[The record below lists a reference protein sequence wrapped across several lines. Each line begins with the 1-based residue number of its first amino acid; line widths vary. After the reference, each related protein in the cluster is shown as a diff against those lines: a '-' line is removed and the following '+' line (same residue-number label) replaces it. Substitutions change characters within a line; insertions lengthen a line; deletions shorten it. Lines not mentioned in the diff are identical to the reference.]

1 MTHSSAASRLLTRI
15 AGFTDNSIAAGRAY
29 ADQNRVSDIV
39 LEPDTGLLSGIV
51 QGTQAYKTTAKLVRE
66 HDGVIAC
73 RVGICHCPIRQNC
86 KHVVALI
93 AAAENDASFT
103 DFFVPEEQPRE
114 PTFLE
119 TLLAKAKDSKS
130 APVIPVAGDTET
142 PAESWEAAL
151 SALLPPAASTPSRD
165 APALGLQF
173 ELHVPPPRFSYRGRG
188 NTVPSEPVLNVR
200 PVVMGTRGKWV
211 KSGVSWATLGYLSYG
226 GEHDPK
232 QLEWLSEFLSSHSP
246 RQYVHGNAGA
256 WLTLNNFA
264 GRNLWQLLSGAHK
277 SGIALVHAGSGEPVR
292 VAGREATLQF
302 DVTQADS
309 GGLEVGPLI
318 EVEGAP
324 VKAGIVGKLG
334 DPASGLFFSDETE
347 PGSQGGNTAPGR
359 NAVVRGNITVAPLA
373 ADASPQLLDFALRGE
388 TVQIPEQAREKFLTQ
403 FYPQLKQSAPV
414 VSADHSVELPAY
426 VEPTL
431 SLLAAY
437 GTDHTVRLHWEW
449 HYPVG
454 TRTTS
459 LPLWPELGENAVRD
473 TGAEARLVESVGQPW
488 EDITAMGVAANHAWG
503 EPSLAASVQLTDLD
517 TLTLTETVLPRL
529 STLPGVTVETTGDI
543 ASYREVT
550 EAPVVTISTK
560 ATDERDWFDLG
571 IVITLEGQYV
581 SFAAVFSALAAGQS
595 RMLLPSGAHFSLDRP
610 ELHQLREL
618 IEEARSLND
627 NKDGELRISR
637 FQAGLWDELAQLG
650 IVDEQAQAW
659 RKAVS
664 GLLDGGPPEALPAPE
679 TLNATLRPY
688 QLDGFNWLHFLYTY
702 GLGGVLADDMGLGKT
717 VQALA
722 LMCQVK
728 AGAEAESAALAANP
742 AESNAAEST
751 PAASTAIVS
760 GSGSGTGTGTG
771 TGTGS
776 GTGTGT
782 GSGTGTGTGQGS
794 ARRPFLVVA
803 PTSVVGNWASESAK
817 FAPGLQA
824 VTVGETFAK
833 SGLDSA
839 TFFAGADIVIT
850 SYALF
855 RIDFAEYAMHPFA
868 GLILDEAQ
876 FVKNHQSKAYQCARK
891 IKAPFKLAVTGT
903 PMENNLMEL
912 WALLSI
918 VAPGL
923 FPSPKRFAE
932 FYQRPI
938 EKNAD
943 AELLVKLRARVKPLM
958 LRRTKEAVIA
968 DLPAKQEQILDVE
981 LNPRHHKIYQT
992 HLQRERAK
1000 ILGLLEDVNKNRFT
1014 IFQSLTLLRQL
1025 SLDVTLVDEG
1035 QTGVRSSK
1043 LDVLFEQLEDVVK
1056 EGHRALI
1063 FSQFTGFL
1071 GKVRDRLVAEGI
1083 DFTYLDGGTRNR
1095 AAVVDDFKTGTAP
1108 LFLISLKAGGFGL
1121 NLTEAD
1127 YVFILDPWWN
1137 PASEAQAVD
1146 RTHRIGQKKNVMVYR
1161 LVAKDTIEEK
1171 VMALKAKKSQ
1181 LFSDVMSGDSL
1192 AGGALT
1198 ATDLAGLFRD

>member
-1 MTHSSAASRLLTRI
+1 MTRI
-15 AGFTDNSIAAGRAY
+15 AEFSANSIAAGRIY
-29 ADQNRVSDIV
+29 ADQDRVSDIT
-39 LEPDTGLLSGIV
+39 LEPGTGLLSGRV
-51 QGTQAYKTTAKLVRE
+51 AGTAEYRSTAKLVRE

-73 RVGICHCPIRQNC
+73 RVGICNCPVRQNC

-93 AAAENDASFT
+93 AAAESDISFT
-103 DFFVPEEQPRE
+103 DFFLPDDAPRE

-119 TLLAKAKDSKS
+119 TLLAKAKDGRKDA
-130 APVIPVAGDTET
+130 APSTAGSTD
-142 PAESWEAAL
+142 PAVDSWEAAL
-151 SALLPPAASTPSRD
+151 SALLPPAAAAPSPD
-165 APALGLQF
+165 TPALGLQF

-188 NTVPSEPVLNVR
+188 ASVPSEPVLNVR
-200 PVVMGTRGKWV
+200 PVVMGARGKWV

-226 GEHDPK
+226 GAHDRT
-232 QLEWLSEFLSSHSP
+232 QLDWLSQFLASHSP
-246 RQYVHGNAGA
+246 RQYNNGGAGA
-256 WLTLNNFA
+256 WLSLNDFA
-264 GRNLWQLLSGAHK
+264 GRNLWQLLSTANKNGV
-277 SGIALVHAGSGEPVR
+277 ALLQTGSGDPVR
-292 VAGREATLQF
+292 IMTREAALQL
-302 DVTQADS
+302 DVSQGTD
-309 GGLEVGPLI
+309 GLTVGPLI
-318 EVEGAP
+318 QVDGNPIQAEIMGRMGNP
-324 VKAGIVGKLG
+324 V
-334 DPASGLFFSDETE
+334 SGLFFSD
-347 PGSQGGNTAPGR
+347 QGDPEGVAGGAQGR
-359 NAVVRGNITVAPLA
+359 TAVVRGNITLAPLP
-373 ADASPQLLDFALRGE
+373 ADVSPQLLDFALRRE
-388 TVQIPEQAREKFLTQ
+388 TVHVPEQAREKFLTQ
-403 FYPQLKQSAPV
+403 FYPQLKQAAPV

-431 SLLAAY
+431 SLLAAF
-437 GTDHTVRLHWEW
+437 GVDHAVRLHWEW

-454 TRTTS
+454 SRITS

-473 TGAEARLVESVGQPW
+473 IGAEARLLEAVGRPW
-488 EDITAMGVAANHAWG
+488 LDITAMGVAANNAWG
-503 EPSLAASVQLTDLD
+503 EPTLAASAALTGLD
-517 TLTLTETVLPRL
+517 TLTFTETVLPRL
-529 STLPGVTVETTGDI
+529 QDLPGVEVETSGDI

-581 SFAAVFSALAAGQS
+581 SFAAVFSALAAGQT
-595 RMLLPSGAHFSLDRP
+595 RMLLPSGAYFSLDLP
-610 ELHQLREL
+610 ELHQLRAL
-618 IEEARSLND
+618 IDEARSLND
-627 NKDGELRISR
+627 AKDGQLRISR

-659 RKAVS
+659 REAVS
-664 GLLDGGPPEALPAPE
+664 GLLDGGPAVPLPAPAG
-679 TLNATLRPY
+679 LNATLRPY
-688 QLDGFNWLHFLYTY
+688 QLDGFNWLHFLYSN

-717 VQALA
+717 VQTLA

-728 AGAEAESAALAANP
+728 AETG
-742 AESNAAEST
+742 
-751 PAASTAIVS
+751 
-760 GSGSGTGTGTG
+760 GTMP
-771 TGTGS
+771 
-776 GTGTGT
+776 
-782 GSGTGTGTGQGS
+782 
-794 ARRPFLVVA
+794 PFLVVA
-803 PTSVVGNWASESAK
+803 PTSVVGNWASETVK
-817 FAPGLQA
+817 FAPGLKV
-824 VTVGETFAK
+824 VTVSETFAK
-833 SGLDSA
+833 SGLDSPD
-839 TFFAGADIVIT
+839 FFAGADIVIT

-855 RIDFAEYAMHPFA
+855 RIDFPEYGMQEFS
-868 GLILDEAQ
+868 GLVLDEAQ

-891 IKAPFKLAVTGT
+891 LKAPFKLAVTGT

-938 EKNAD
+938 EKD
-943 AELLVKLRARVKPLM
+943 TSPTLLAKLRSRVKPLM

-968 DLPAKQEQILDVE
+968 DLPAKQEQILEVE
-981 LNPRHHKIYQT
+981 LNPRHQKIYQT

-1000 ILGLLEDVNKNRFT
+1000 ILGLLKDVNKNRFT

-1035 QTGVRSSK
+1035 QAGVRSSK

-1071 GKVRDRLVAEGI
+1071 GKVRDRLIAEGI

-1095 AAVVDDFKTGTAP
+1095 AAVVDEFKNGDAP

-1146 RTHRIGQKKNVMVYR
+1146 RTHRIGQQKNVMVYR

-1181 LFSDVMSGDSL
+1181 LFSDVMSGESL

-1198 ATDLAGLFRD
+1198 GTDLAGLFSD

>member
-1 MTHSSAASRLLTRI
+1 MTQSSASSRLLTRV
-15 AGFTDNSIAAGRAY
+15 AEFTDNSIAAGRVY
-29 ADQNRVSDIV
+29 ADQGRVSDIT
-39 LEPDTGLLSGIV
+39 LEPETGLLSGKV
-51 QGTQAYKTTAKLVRE
+51 AGTQVYRTTAKLVRE

-73 RVGICHCPIRQNC
+73 RVGICNCPVRQNC

-93 AAAENDASFT
+93 AAAEADQSFT
-103 DFFVPEEQPRE
+103 DFFVPEEAPRE

-119 TLLAKAKDSKS
+119 TLLAKAKDGKS
-130 APVIPVAGDTET
+130 AASA
-142 PAESWEAAL
+142 PAPSDDVEALDSWEAAL
-151 SALLPPAASTPSRD
+151 SALLPPTTLAPSAD
-165 APALGLQF
+165 TPALGLQF

-188 NTVPSEPVLNVR
+188 GTVPSEPVLNVR

-211 KSGVSWATLGYLSYG
+211 KTGVSWATLGYLTYG
-226 GEHDPK
+226 GAHDRT
-232 QLEWLSEFLSSHSP
+232 QLEWLTEFLTSHSP
-246 RQYVHGNAGA
+246 RQFNHGNAGS
-256 WLTLNNFA
+256 WLSLNDFA
-264 GRNLWQLLSGAHK
+264 GRNLWQLLHGAHK
-277 SGIALVHAGSGEPVR
+277 NGIALIQTGNGDPVR
-292 VAGREATLQF
+292 VVEHNAKLQL
-302 DVTQADS
+302 DVTQGES
-309 GGLEVGPLI
+309 GGLDVGPMI
-318 EVEGAP
+318 EIDGVP
-324 VKAGIVGKLG
+324 VTAEIVGRVG
-334 DPASGLFFSDETE
+334 NPVNGLFFSNLSE
-347 PGSQGGNTAPGR
+347 PTAMGGPAPVSHSGG
-359 NAVVRGNITVAPLA
+359 VVRGDLTLAPLP
-373 ADASPQLLDFALRGE
+373 ADVSTQMLDFALRKELVHVPE
-388 TVQIPEQAREKFLTQ
+388 TAREKFLTQ
-403 FYPQLKQSAPV
+403 FYPQLKQAAPV

-437 GTDHTVRLHWEW
+437 GSDHTVRLHWEW

-454 TRTTS
+454 NRVTS
-459 LPLWPELGENAVRD
+459 LPLWPELGEHAVRD
-473 TGAEARLVESVGQPW
+473 TAAEARLVASVGQPW
-488 EDITAMGVAANHAWG
+488 EDITDMGVAANHAWG
-503 EPSLAASVQLTDLD
+503 DPTLAGTAALSGLD
-517 TLTLTETVLPRL
+517 TLTFTETVLPRL
-529 STLPGVTVETTGDI
+529 RELPGVEVDTSGDI

-581 SFAAVFSALAAGQS
+581 SFAAVFSALAAGNT
-595 RMLLPSGAHFSLDRP
+595 RMLLPSGAYFSLDRP
-610 ELHQLREL
+610 ELHQLRAL
-618 IEEARSLND
+618 IDEARSLND

-659 RKAVS
+659 RKAIS
-664 GLLDGGPPEALPAPE
+664 GLLDGGPPVPLPTPE
-679 TLNATLRPY
+679 GLNATLRPY
-688 QLDGFNWLHFLYTY
+688 QLDGFNWLHFLYSF

-717 VQALA
+717 VQTLA

-728 AGAEAESAALAANP
+728 ADAAAGVGADAATEAGTGDS
-742 AESNAAEST
+742 
-751 PAASTAIVS
+751 VGS
-760 GSGSGTGTGTG
+760 GSGSGNK
-771 TGTGS
+771 
-776 GTGTGT
+776 
-782 GSGTGTGTGQGS
+782 
-794 ARRPFLVVA
+794 PFLVVA
-803 PTSVVGNWASESAK
+803 PTSVVGNWASESIK
-817 FAPGLQA
+817 FAPGLRV
-824 VTVGETFAK
+824 VTVSETFAK
-833 SGLDSA
+833 SGLNSA
-839 TFFAGADIVIT
+839 AFFDGADIVIT

-855 RIDFAEYAMHPFA
+855 RIDFAEYGMQPFA

-891 IKAPFKLAVTGT
+891 LKAPFKLAVTGT

-938 EKNAD
+938 EKSAD
-943 AELLVKLRARVKPLM
+943 SELLTKLRARVKPLM

-968 DLPAKQEQILDVE
+968 DLPAKQEQVLEVE
-981 LNPRHHKIYQT
+981 LNPRHQKIYQT

-1025 SLDVTLVDEG
+1025 SLDVSLVDEG
-1035 QTGVRSSK
+1035 QAGVRSSK

-1083 DFTYLDGGTRNR
+1083 DFQYLDGATRNR
-1095 AAVVDDFKTGTAP
+1095 AAVVDEFKNGDSP

-1192 AGGALT
+1192 SSGALT

>member
-1 MTHSSAASRLLTRI
+1 MTHSSADSRLLTRI
-15 AGFTDNSIAAGRAY
+15 AEFTENSIAAGRAY

-39 LEPDTGLLSGIV
+39 LEPATGLLSGQV
-51 QGTQAYKTTAKLVRE
+51 QGTQVYRSTAKLVRE

-73 RVGICHCPIRQNC
+73 RVGICNCPIRQNC

-93 AAAENDASFT
+93 AAAEAEQSFT
-103 DFFVPEEQPRE
+103 DFFVPEEVPRE

-119 TLLAKAKDSKS
+119 SLLAKAKDGKS
-130 APVIPVAGDTET
+130 ATAA
-142 PAESWEAAL
+142 PAVGPDEPAVDAWEAAL
-151 SALLPPAASTPSRD
+151 SALLPPVNPAPSQD
-165 APALGLQF
+165 TPALGLQF

-188 NTVPSEPVLNVR
+188 STVPSQPILNVR

-211 KSGVSWATLGYLSYG
+211 KSGVSWATLGYLAYG
-226 GEHDPK
+226 GAHDRI

-246 RQYVHGNAGA
+246 RQYNHGNAGA
-256 WLTLNNFA
+256 WLALNDFA

-277 SGIALVHAGSGEPVR
+277 SGVALIHTGSGDPVR
-292 VAGREATLQF
+292 IAGQGATLQL
-302 DVTQADS
+302 DVTQAEA
-309 GGLEVGPLI
+309 GGLDVGPLV
-318 EVEGAP
+318 EVDGIAVSAEILGPIGSP
-324 VKAGIVGKLG
+324 V
-334 DPASGLFFSDETE
+334 SGLFFSDHTD
-347 PGSQGGNTAPGR
+347 PGATAAKAEAGR
-359 NAVVRGNITVAPLA
+359 NAVARGSITLAPLA
-373 ADASPQLLDFALRGE
+373 PEASTQMLDFAMRKE
-388 TVQIPEQAREKFLTQ
+388 TVHIPELAREKFLTQ
-403 FYPQLKQSAPV
+403 FYPQLKQAAPV

-437 GTDHTVRLHWEW
+437 GSDHTVRLHWEW

-454 TRTTS
+454 TRVTS
-459 LPLWPELGENAVRD
+459 LPLWPELGEHAVRD
-473 TGAEARLVESVGQPW
+473 TGAEARLIASVGAPW
-488 EDITAMGVAANHAWG
+488 EDITAMGVAANHSWG
-503 EPSLAASVQLTDLD
+503 EPSLAGSAALSGLD
-517 TLTLTETVLPRL
+517 TLTFTETVLPRL
-529 STLPGVTVETTGDI
+529 QALPGIETDTSGDI

-550 EAPVVTISTK
+550 EAPIVTISTK

-581 SFAAVFSALAAGQS
+581 SFAAVFSALAAGS
-595 RMLLPSGAHFSLDRP
+595 TRMLLPSGAYFSLDRP
-610 ELHQLREL
+610 ELHQLRAL

-664 GLLDGGPPEALPAPE
+664 GLLDGGPPVPLAAPP
-679 TLNATLRPY
+679 TLHATLRTY
-688 QLDGFNWLHFLYTY
+688 QLEGFNWLHFLYSF

-717 VQALA
+717 VQTLA
-722 LMCQVK
+722 LICQVK
-728 AGAEAESAALAANP
+728 ADAAAGLGTDAGQEAGTGDS
-742 AESNAAEST
+742 
-751 PAASTAIVS
+751 VGS
-760 GSGSGTGTGTG
+760 GSGSGNK
-771 TGTGS
+771 
-776 GTGTGT
+776 
-782 GSGTGTGTGQGS
+782 
-794 ARRPFLVVA
+794 PFLVVA

-817 FAPGLQA
+817 FAPGLKV
-824 VTVGETFAK
+824 VTVSETFAK
-833 SGLDSA
+833 SGMNS
-839 TFFAGADIVIT
+839 TKFFAGADIVIT

-855 RIDFAEYAMHPFA
+855 RIDFAEYGMQPFA

-891 IKAPFKLAVTGT
+891 LKAPFKLAVTGT

-938 EKNAD
+938 EKSAD
-943 AELLVKLRARVKPLM
+943 AELLGKLRARVKPLM

-968 DLPAKQEQILDVE
+968 DLPAKQEQILEVE
-981 LNPRHHKIYQT
+981 LNPRHQKIYQT

-1000 ILGLLEDVNKNRFT
+1000 ILGLLDDVNKNRFT

-1025 SLDVTLVDEG
+1025 SLDVSLVDEG
-1035 QTGVRSSK
+1035 QAGVRSSK

-1071 GKVRDRLVAEGI
+1071 GKVRDRLIAEGI

-1095 AAVVDDFKTGTAP
+1095 AAVVDEFKTGTAP

-1181 LFSDVMSGDSL
+1181 LFSDVMSGETL

>member
-1 MTHSSAASRLLTRI
+1 MVLALGPPSTDRWKSSVTHSSADSRLLTRI
-15 AGFTDNSIAAGRAY
+15 AEFTENSIAAGRVY
-29 ADQNRVSDIV
+29 ADQGRVSDIV
-39 LEPDTGLLSGIV
+39 LEPATGLLSGRV
-51 QGTQAYKTTAKLVRE
+51 TGTHEYRSTAKLVRE

-73 RVGICHCPIRQNC
+73 RVGICNCPVRQNC

-93 AAAENDASFT
+93 SAAEHDQSFT
-103 DFFVPEEQPRE
+103 DFFVPDEAPRE

-119 TLLAKAKDSKS
+119 TLLAKAKDGKS
-130 APVIPVAGDTET
+130 AAAAAPIHSEDE
-142 PAESWEAAL
+142 PAVDSWEAAL
-151 SALLPPAASTPSRD
+151 SALLPPAAAAPSQD
-165 APALGLQF
+165 TPALGLQF
-173 ELHVPPPRFSYRGRG
+173 ELHLPPPRFSYRGRG

-211 KSGVSWATLGYLSYG
+211 KTGVSWATLGYLAYG
-226 GEHDPK
+226 GAHDRT

-246 RQYVHGNAGA
+246 RQYNHGNAGA
-256 WLTLNNFA
+256 WLSINDFA
-264 GRNLWQLLSGAHK
+264 GRNLWQLLSSAHK
-277 SGIALVHAGSGEPVR
+277 NGIALIQSGGGDPIR
-292 VAGREATLQF
+292 VVSQEASLQL
-302 DVTQADS
+302 DVSQADS
-309 GGLEVGPLI
+309 GGLDVSPLI
-318 EVEGAP
+318 DLDGVRIEAEVLGRVGSP
-324 VKAGIVGKLG
+324 V
-334 DPASGLFFSDETE
+334 SGLFFSSKAETGGTA
-347 PGSQGGNTAPGR
+347 GSTAQGR
-359 NAVVRGNITVAPLA
+359 DAVVRGSITLAPLP
-373 ADASPQLLDFALRGE
+373 ADVSAQMLDFALRKE
-388 TVQIPEQAREKFLTQ
+388 TVHVPAQARDKFLTQ
-403 FYPQLKQSAPV
+403 IYPQLKQAAAV

-437 GTDHTVRLHWEW
+437 GGDHTVRLHWEW

-454 TRTTS
+454 SRVTS
-459 LPLWPELGENAVRD
+459 LPLWPELGESAVRD
-473 TGAEARLVESVGQPW
+473 AGAEARLIESVGQPW

-503 EPSLAASVQLTDLD
+503 EPSLAGSASLTDLD
-517 TLTLTETVLPRL
+517 TLTFTETVLPRL
-529 STLPGVTVETTGDI
+529 EALPGVQVETSGNI

-550 EAPVVTISTK
+550 EAPIVTISTK

-581 SFAAVFSALAAGQS
+581 SFAAVFSALAAGNS
-595 RMLLPSGAHFSLDRP
+595 RMLLPSGAYFSLDRP
-610 ELHQLREL
+610 ELHQLRAL
-618 IEEARSLND
+618 IDEARSLND
-627 NKDGELRISR
+627 SKDGELRISR

-659 RKAVS
+659 RKTIS
-664 GLLDGGPPEALPAPE
+664 GLLDGGPPVALPAPPG
-679 TLNATLRPY
+679 LNATLRPY
-688 QLDGFNWLHFLYTY
+688 QLDGFNWLHFLYSF

-717 VQALA
+717 VQTLA

-728 AGAEAESAALAANP
+728 ADNDARGSSNP
-742 AESNAAEST
+742 
-751 PAASTAIVS
+751 
-760 GSGSGTGTGTG
+760 
-771 TGTGS
+771 
-776 GTGTGT
+776 
-782 GSGTGTGTGQGS
+782 
-794 ARRPFLVVA
+794 PFLVVA
-803 PTSVVGNWASESAK
+803 PTSVVGNWASESIK
-817 FAPGLQA
+817 FAPGLKV
-824 VTVGETFAK
+824 VTVSETFAK

-839 TFFAGADIVIT
+839 EFFGDADIVIT

-855 RIDFAEYAMHPFA
+855 RIDFPEYGMQDFA

-891 IKAPFKLAVTGT
+891 LKSPFKLSVTGT

-943 AELLVKLRARVKPLM
+943 SELLAKLRARVKPLM
-958 LRRTKEAVIA
+958 LRRTKEQVIA
-968 DLPAKQEQILDVE
+968 DLPAKQEQILEVE
-981 LNPRHHKIYQT
+981 LNPRHQKIYQT

-1000 ILGLLEDVNKNRFT
+1000 ILGLLENVNKNRFT

-1025 SLDVTLVDEG
+1025 SLDVSLVDENHA
-1035 QTGVRSSK
+1035 GVRSSK
-1043 LDVLFEQLEDVVK
+1043 LDVLFEQLEDVVR

-1071 GKVRDRLVAEGI
+1071 GKVRERLIAEGI

-1095 AAVVDDFKTGTAP
+1095 AAVVDEFKTGTAP

-1192 AGGALT
+1192 SSGALT